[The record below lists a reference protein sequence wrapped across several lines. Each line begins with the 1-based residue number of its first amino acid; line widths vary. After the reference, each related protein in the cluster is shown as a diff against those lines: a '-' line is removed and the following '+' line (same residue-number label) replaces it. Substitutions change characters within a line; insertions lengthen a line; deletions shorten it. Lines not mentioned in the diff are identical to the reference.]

1 MNIAPST
8 HATAHHGKFR
18 APRVVTLDVFYNEC
32 EPTEARGFFYDLA
45 GSDPKNQRMIH
56 LRPFHHTSRPPL
68 DQSLTKLCYRTPKA
82 NILLVDARWPHHV
95 GAREM
100 DGFFNHILPPS
111 EVRNCDGFVGIGVLR
126 WVKTLFMLLLTAEN
140 EQTHIYREAFFRGMS
155 FLHRLVQLDKTTY
168 DDKWFGPVCAA
179 IDGRKMEDVLIESLA
194 EGVLGHIKTSAR
206 SFRSFELALRRT
218 LSRNPELKHNMLMP
232 LVMLFKTY
240 LIRDDMPDND
250 ALDRAFRVMDLPS
263 FANLGMVRI
272 LLSEMFPELV
282 PHAAAILDAATR
294 STKIDEISFYPPDN
308 DIVFADGSMLKIQQP
323 LPLGLHVLGGE
334 ITEGDTI
341 FELTV
346 DHMNNYT
353 PLQFEIPTG
362 GKVVITFSGQPMKDT
377 AVNKFGPG
385 VLARAFT
392 YRPTKSDAFRG
403 MMGPTLL
410 GGIGNGISKPSHL
423 RSRPSYL
430 DGTENPILLGTLSMD
445 RREIQLSSPLWDS
458 PLCFNHNGG
467 QYGAL
472 YFKGI
477 KNITFQIEHQ
487 PPAIVTPISIPTST
501 HGFRMSEIIGSRF
514 QSIQER
520 AIASSF

>member
-1 MNIAPST
+1 M
-8 HATAHHGKFR
+8 
-18 APRVVTLDVFYNEC
+18 
-32 EPTEARGFFYDLA
+32 
-45 GSDPKNQRMIH
+45 
-56 LRPFHHTSRPPL
+56 
-68 DQSLTKLCYRTPKA
+68 
-82 NILLVDARWPHHV
+82 
-95 GAREM
+95 
-100 DGFFNHILPPS
+100 LP
-111 EVRNCDGFVGIGVLR
+111 
-126 WVKTLFMLLLTAEN
+126 LTAEN
-140 EQTHIYREAFFRGMS
+140 DQTLTYREAFFRGMS

-168 DDKWFGPVCAA
+168 DDKWFGPVRAA

-218 LSRNPELKHNMLMP
+218 LSRNPELRHNMLMP

-282 PHAAAILDAATR
+282 PHAATILDAATR
-294 STKIDEISFYPPDN
+294 STKFDEISFYPPEDN
-308 DIVFADGSMLKIQQP
+308 IVFADGSVLKMQRP
-323 LPLGLHVLGGE
+323 RPLGLHAVAGE
-334 ITEGDTI
+334 VIEGDGDQY
-341 FELTV
+341 ELCV

-353 PLQFEIPTG
+353 PLQFQIPVEGT
-362 GKVVITFSGQPMKDT
+362 VVITFSGQPMKDT

-385 VLARAFT
+385 VVARAFT
-392 YRPTKSDAFRG
+392 SRPTKSDAFRG
-403 MMGPTLL
+403 VMGPTLL
-410 GGIGNGISKPSHL
+410 GGIGNGMSKPSTL
-423 RSRPSYL
+423 RPRPSYL
-430 DGTENPILLGTLSMD
+430 DGTENPILLGTLSMN

-458 PLCFNHNGG
+458 PLCFYHNGG

-487 PPAIVTPISIPTST
+487 PPTVVTPISIPTSSI